1 MAVAKRCSLDYSG
14 LEQLVLVRANKS
26 LGYVEGLSEY
36 LPLGPTWHFP
46 FVFIYVWM
54 HHSSGIP
61 VKPAGLHEF
70 REARLLQIRW

>member
-14 LEQLVLVRANKS
+14 LEQSVLVRANKS

-46 FVFIYVWM
+46 FVFYLCVDASFVWNP
-54 HHSSGIP
+54 G
-61 VKPAGLHEF
+61 
-70 REARLLQIRW
+70 EARLTQIRW